1 MSQLP
6 FWLSKAA
13 AGKPQELGFGLPAV
27 ISAGIAFLGKKKILM
42 KLLVHS
48 MAYTPPPWAFRDEP

>member
-1 MSQLP
+1 
-6 FWLSKAA
+6 
-13 AGKPQELGFGLPAV
+13 V

-48 MAYTPPPWAFRDEP
+48 MAYTPPP